1 MVDLNVVV
9 GEGVCKGCA
18 APCYPRHSARV
29 DPKIRRLDCRGIQ
42 ASSMVRSCGEGDL
55 SANQQEAAQFS
66 SEAEFLH
73 RAATMNTKI
82 GSLRVSPASL
92 PDFQYFQSTTTS
104 SFHLRSR

>member
-42 ASSMVRSCGEGDL
+42 ASSMVRLKS
-55 SANQQEAAQFS
+55 
-66 SEAEFLH
+66 
-73 RAATMNTKI
+73 
-82 GSLRVSPASL
+82 
-92 PDFQYFQSTTTS
+92 
-104 SFHLRSR
+104 